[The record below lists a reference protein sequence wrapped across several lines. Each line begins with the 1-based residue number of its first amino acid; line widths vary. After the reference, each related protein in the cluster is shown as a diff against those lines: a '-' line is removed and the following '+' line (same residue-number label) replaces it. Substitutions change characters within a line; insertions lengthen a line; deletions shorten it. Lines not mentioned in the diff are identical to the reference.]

1 MQCLPSHEALP
12 PQMDQCDCGTSA
24 CSLPANPASI
34 VAAAADFPDFSMMF
48 PKQANAVVLRAL
60 AGRPKT
66 PQRDRQFYTF
76 ISGRPCSLGMPAR
89 VDGPATN
96 NGEHQPLR
104 KCAAGTGHLFQRQ
117 RCNFCL
123 QRIGFAT
130 MIWRGRG
137 TAYGVSISSVCKD
150 TSWS

>member
-1 MQCLPSHEALP
+1 
-12 PQMDQCDCGTSA
+12 
-24 CSLPANPASI
+24 

-104 KCAAGTGHLFQRQ
+104 KCAAGTVIYSNDRGVT
-117 RCNFCL
+117 
-123 QRIGFAT
+123 FACS
-130 MIWRGRG
+130 
-137 TAYGVSISSVCKD
+137 ASALLP
-150 TSWS
+150 